1 MQTSKFSIQP
11 TGALPASRPR
21 PKTMASKSKRLKK
34 LVVPI
39 AHVAALAPLA
49 LAIYH
54 FYTNQLTVNPIQEIT
69 LRTGRYALTLLIAS
83 LAVTPLNTL
92 FRWRWTIPLRK
103 ILGLYAFGYAALHLL
118 IFVGV
123 DYLFDWELI
132 KGAIFEKRYALVG
145 FAAFL
150 ILLPLAVTSTKGWMR
165 RLGKRWKSL
174 HRLVYLAS
182 GLVIVHFVWLV
193 KSDIRRPLIYG
204 AVLGLFLLL
213 RLPAVRRWK
222 ARWGHSPA
230 QLP

>member
-1 MQTSKFSIQP
+1 MQTKNVSAHPVS
-11 TGALPASRPR
+11 ALPASRTG
-21 PKTMASKSKRLKK
+21 PKTMASKSKQLKK
-34 LVVPI
+34 FIVPV
-39 AHVAALAPLA
+39 AHVAAPAPLA

-54 FYTNQLTVNPIQEIT
+54 FFTNQLTVNPIQEIT
-69 LRTGRYALTLLIAS
+69 LRTGRYALILLIAS

-123 DYLFDWELI
+123 DYLFDWQLI
-132 KGAIFEKRYALVG
+132 KDAIFEKRYALVG

-150 ILLPLAVTSTKGWMR
+150 ILLPLAITSTKGWMR

-174 HRLVYLAS
+174 HRLVYLAG

-213 RLPAVRRWK
+213 RLPIVRRWM
-222 ARWGHSPA
+222 ARRGA
-230 QLP
+230 